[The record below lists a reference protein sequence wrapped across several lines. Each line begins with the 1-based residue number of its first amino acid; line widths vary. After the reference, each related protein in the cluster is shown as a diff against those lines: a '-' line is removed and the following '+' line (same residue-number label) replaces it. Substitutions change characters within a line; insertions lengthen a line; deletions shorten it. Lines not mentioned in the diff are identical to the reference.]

1 MCHVVYQ
8 QSCNRSA
15 APSFQCTDTLIFDII
30 APHMTAF
37 CKAEEEGDVGA
48 SLTDDNA
55 ADVVI
60 GGAIVLI
67 INVSVH

>member
-1 MCHVVYQ
+1 M
-8 QSCNRSA
+8 A
-15 APSFQCTDTLIFDII
+15 
-30 APHMTAF
+30 AF
-37 CKAEEEGDVGA
+37 CKAEEGGDAVA
-48 SLTDDNA
+48 SLTDDNT

>member
-1 MCHVVYQ
+1 
-8 QSCNRSA
+8 
-15 APSFQCTDTLIFDII
+15 
-30 APHMTAF
+30 MTAF